1 MKNTAQLTSTLAEES
16 FLADLEFTNRYYQ
29 LSDDFYQ
36 YQPPTDIKQPY
47 LIHINPKMAAALDID
62 ATAIDA
68 QLFADFSSGNLL
80 LDQSEPTASIYAGHQ
95 FGHFVPQ
102 LGDGRAILLGEV
114 RNKNNQHWELQL
126 KGAGTTPFS
135 RNGDGRA
142 VLRSTIRE
150 YLCSEAMAGLEIPTT
165 RSLSM
170 VGSSEEVYRETIES
184 GAVMLRMSPSF
195 IRFGSFEL
203 FASRGQNKQIKEL
216 ADFVI
221 QTFFKEIKTDSDDN
235 PYQQFLQQVVIKTAQ
250 LMAKWQAVGFAH
262 GVMNTDNMS
271 ILGLTI
277 DYGPFGFLE
286 TYDSQFICNHSDHQG
301 RYRFENQ
308 PNIGFWNLNCL
319 ARSLLSLISVEEAK
333 QALSLYESTYYSH
346 YFYLLQQKLGLFEI
360 KEQQYEQLIESLL
373 QLMQSNQ
380 VDYTIFFRQLANKS
394 HSMCAA
400 MFSDKNSFKQWL
412 KTYDQALQ
420 TQNLSQAERKI
431 KMDSINP
438 KYILRN
444 YIAQTIIDKVEQEK
458 DFDFLDQWLR
468 VLQSP
473 YNEHPDM
480 ESYAGCPPSWAEEI
494 SVSCSS

>member
-1 MKNTAQLTSTLAEES
+1 MKNTAQLTSTLADES
-16 FLADLEFTNRYYQ
+16 FLAELEFTNRYYQ
-29 LSDDFYQ
+29 LSEDFYQ
-36 YQPPTDIKQPY
+36 YQTPTDIKQPY
-47 LIHINPKMAAALDID
+47 LIHINPKMAEELDID
-62 ATAIDA
+62 ATTIDA

-80 LDQSEPTASIYAGHQ
+80 LEQSEPTASIYAGHQ

-114 RNKNNQHWELQL
+114 KNKDNQHWELQL

-135 RNGDGRA
+135 RSGDGRA

-150 YLCSEAMAGLEIPTT
+150 YLCSEAMAGLGIPTT

-170 VGSSEEVYRETIES
+170 VGSNEEVYRESIES

-203 FASRGQNKQIKEL
+203 FASRGQDKQIKEL

-221 QTFFKEIKTDSDDN
+221 QTFFKEIKTESEEN

-250 LMAKWQAVGFAH
+250 LMAKWQAAGFAH
-262 GVMNTDNMS
+262 GVMNTDTMS

-277 DYGPFGFLE
+277 DYGPFGFLDA
-286 TYDSQFICNHSDHQG
+286 YDSQFVCNHSDHQG

-319 ARSLLSLISVEEAK
+319 ARSLLSLISVEQAK
-333 QALSLYESTYYSH
+333 QALSLYESAYYSH
-346 YFYLLQQKLGLFEI
+346 YLYLMQQKLGLFEI
-360 KEQQYEQLIESLL
+360 KEQQYEKLITSLL
-373 QLMQSNQ
+373 QFMETNQ
-380 VDYTIFFRQLANKS
+380 IDYTIFFRQLANKS
-394 HSMCAA
+394 HSICAA
-400 MFSDKNSFKQWL
+400 MFADEDAFTLWL
-412 KTYDQALQ
+412 QDYDQALQ
-420 TQNLSQAERKI
+420 SQKLSHRERKI
-431 KMDSINP
+431 KMNGINP

-444 YIAQTIIDKVEQEK
+444 YIAQTIIEKADQEK
-458 DFDFLDQWLR
+458 DFGFLDQWLK

-473 YNEHPDM
+473 YDEHPDM